1 MSSLSS
7 VSICSRK
14 VKDFVKKLRY
24 ALGLIFLLENWPEVL
39 WRFLTR
45 SDGRG
50 SFRFRSGLVMHYA
63 QWIEVEEVIGT
74 FIRRDYGEAAPGK
87 IVVDV
92 GASLGSFS
100 LAAAQQG
107 AAKVL
112 AYEPA
117 PESFKILSEN
127 IGFNRLQNR
136 IRPFRLGVAGR
147 SGKREFF
154 LATFSPLSSLFGKGA
169 KTDVDCVTLADIFK
183 EHRLKK
189 LDLLKLDCEGAEYEI
204 LYGAPPEIL
213 GRIKEIRLE
222 YHMLPKKHA
231 NSDDLTEFLLRKG
244 FGLVHQRK
252 DAPISGI
259 LWFRRV

>member
-1 MSSLSS
+1 M
-7 VSICSRK
+7 
-14 VKDFVKKLRY
+14 KKLRY
-24 ALGLIFLLENWPEVL
+24 VFGLMILLKNWPEVL

-45 SDGRG
+45 SETGG
-50 SFRFRSGLVMHYA
+50 SFRFRNGLVMRYA
-63 QWIEVEEVIGT
+63 HWVEVEEVIGT

-112 AYEPA
+112 AYEAA

-127 IGFNRLQNR
+127 IGLNRLQNK
-136 IRPFRLGVAGR
+136 IRPLRLGVAGR
-147 SGKREFF
+147 SGKRAFF
-154 LATFSPLSSLFGKGA
+154 LAAFSPLSSFFGKGA

-204 LYGAPPEIL
+204 LYRTPAEIL
-213 GRIKEIRLE
+213 AKIKEIRLE
-222 YHMLPKKHA
+222 YHLLPEKNA
-231 NSDDLTEFLLRKG
+231 NPDALTDFLLHRG
-244 FGLVHQRK
+244 FSLINQRK
-252 DAPISGI
+252 DASISGI
-259 LWFRRV
+259 LWFIRLPFEALA